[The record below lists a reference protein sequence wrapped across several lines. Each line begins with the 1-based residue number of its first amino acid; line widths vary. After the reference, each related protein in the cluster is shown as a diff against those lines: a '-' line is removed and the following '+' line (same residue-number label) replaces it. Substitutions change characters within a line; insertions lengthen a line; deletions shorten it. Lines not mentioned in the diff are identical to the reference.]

1 MSVTLEEVDEWIEEQ
16 IPLAEKEEADNYN
29 RMVIGGSNQRELS
42 RLYTIKELLCA
53 GANIIEIGNGH
64 VDIVEGK
71 RFFRFYLLKEKWS
84 SGIGINTKWR
94 TRKRYWCKSP
104 TDFVNKYVKGEK

>member
-16 IPLAEKEEADNYN
+16 IPLAEKEEARNYH
-29 RMVIGGSNQRELS
+29 RDVIGGSDQRELS

-64 VDIVEGK
+64 VDIREGNS
-71 RFFRFYLLKEKWS
+71 FFRFYLLKQKWS
-84 SGIGINTKWR
+84 SGLGINTRWR